1 MQHKDIQAIAIV
13 YGKKE
18 LVEEF
23 IDQFQMDRAH
33 DQAPI
38 NAIQLKGEMKKEM
51 KKWLWKGD

>member
-1 MQHKDIQAIAIV
+1 MQAIAIV
-13 YGKKE
+13 YGNKQ
-18 LVEEF
+18 LIEEF
-23 IDQFQMDRAH
+23 IEIFNMDRAH